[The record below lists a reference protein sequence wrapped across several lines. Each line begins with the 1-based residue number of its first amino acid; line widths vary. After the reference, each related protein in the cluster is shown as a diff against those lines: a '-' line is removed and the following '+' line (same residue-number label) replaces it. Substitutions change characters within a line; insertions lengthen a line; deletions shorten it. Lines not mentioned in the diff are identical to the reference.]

1 MRKIHEIKKELS
13 TEIENYKRFRG
24 EGKAEEAKAALE
36 KVRGL
41 TSELE
46 DAQALD
52 RAERASVADKFSE
65 QERGEINRFSFQKFI
80 REAAEGKL
88 EGFEL
93 EMAQEGRKEAG
104 ELGRT
109 VKGVCIP
116 YSVLS
121 VKNVRAAAGQN
132 AGTAADGGNLIQ
144 TSGPTYIEALR
155 ANLVMQKLGAKFL
168 TGLIGTL
175 SFVKNS
181 KVDISWAGEAET
193 VENEKI
199 SFSLQE
205 MKQKRLVI
213 TTAFTK
219 DLLNQ
224 TSMDVESLIMNEMI
238 LAHAQGIDDAALN
251 GAGSKAPLGIL
262 NLEGVGAVA
271 IGENG
276 GEIDW
281 AKVVALETAISAK
294 DAMLGNL
301 AYLTNPKVIGAL
313 KTTEKASGTARFLME
328 AANTLNG
335 YDIISTTL
343 MPSDIT
349 KGTGENLSAML
360 FGNFADVIVGTH
372 PHVLQDAQ
380 WLIAQDGRK
389 VFAAYSLGNF
399 LSTQNKP
406 DQLVGAI
413 LTAQFQKTTD
423 PDGTVQTAVL
433 MPELHPTVTHYD
445 AGKSNV
451 RTYLLCDYTQELAR
465 QHGARADYSNFSLD
479 TAREIAQNNI
489 SADFL
494 TLT

>member
-13 TEIENYKRFRG
+13 TEIENYRRLQG
-24 EGKAEEAKAALE
+24 EGKAEDAKASLD

-41 TSELE
+41 TGELE
-46 DAQALD
+46 EAQALD
-52 RAERASVADKFSE
+52 HAEKIAAANSFSE
-65 QERGEINRFSFQKFI
+65 QERNDINRFSFQKFI

-121 VKNVRAAAGQN
+121 VKSTGAASGQN
-132 AGTAADGGNLIQ
+132 AGTPADGGHLTQ
-144 TSGPTYIEALR
+144 TSAPTYIESLR

-168 TGLIGTL
+168 TGLVGTL

-181 KVDISWAGEAET
+181 KVDIAWAGEAET
-193 VENEKI
+193 VENEKT

-224 TSMDVESLIMNEMI
+224 TSMDVEALIMNEMI

-251 GAGSKAPLGIL
+251 GAGEKAPLGIL
-262 NLEGVGAVA
+262 NLPGIGAVA

-281 AKVVALETAISAK
+281 AKVVALETAISSKNAI
-294 DAMLGNL
+294 LGNL

-313 KTTEKASGTARFLME
+313 KTTEKAAGTAKFLME
-328 AANTLNG
+328 LAEVLNG
-335 YDIISTTL
+335 YRIVNTTL

-349 KGTGENLSAML
+349 KGTGMGLSAML
-360 FGNFADVIVGTH
+360 FGNFADVIVGQWGGLDIIVDPYT
-372 PHVLQDAQ
+372 LKKSAQ
-380 WLIAQDGRK
+380 VEITMNAWHDVFVRHDES
-389 VFAAYSLGNF
+389 FAAI
-399 LSTQNKP
+399 K
-406 DQLVGAI
+406 DI
-413 LTAQFQKTTD
+413 KTA
-423 PDGTVQTAVL
+423 
-433 MPELHPTVTHYD
+433 
-445 AGKSNV
+445 
-451 RTYLLCDYTQELAR
+451 
-465 QHGARADYSNFSLD
+465 
-479 TAREIAQNNI
+479 
-489 SADFL
+489 
-494 TLT
+494 